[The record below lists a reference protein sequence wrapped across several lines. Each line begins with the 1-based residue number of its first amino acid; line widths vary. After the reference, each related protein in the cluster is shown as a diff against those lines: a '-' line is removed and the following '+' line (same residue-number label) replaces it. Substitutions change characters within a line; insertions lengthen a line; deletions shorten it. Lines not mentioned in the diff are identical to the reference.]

1 MFNTILYNINYR
13 IYCIKYNKYVK
24 YKTMEQKFSDFLS
37 SSILIF

>member
-13 IYCIKYNKYVK
+13 IYCIKYNKYK
-24 YKTMEQKFSDFLS
+24 YKTMERKFSDFLS